1 MKSIKSLLPQTE
13 EHKNSHTE
21 TFYGACGWLWVAGL
35 HENAKIPPV
44 LSTPP
49 CGPWAGAI
57 YASYAQANLS
67 IYGKLFATSDTTSK
81 IPENIDPEKI
91 TKMVY
96 NDC

>member
-1 MKSIKSLLPQTE
+1 MKLIKFLLLQTE

-35 HENAKIPPV
+35 HENAKILPV

-67 IYGKLFATSDTTSK
+67 IYGKLFATFDTTSK
-81 IPENIDPEKI
+81 ILQNMHPKEI

-96 NDC
+96 NVC